1 MLVVVV
7 LGPGSAVT
15 PPNLLEMVISLLNS
29 IQRLDAVQVRMRSY
43 QVDDGASI
51 DVLVGV
57 FGGLLGIEMSNGIR
71 SWSPTRRT
79 CAVHRKSTDVRTS
92 YALKRDANRIP
103 GHRLSFRLRAD
114 SDIVLRVNVQ
124 GVLQQSVWLVV
135 AL

>member
-29 IQRLDAVQVRMRSY
+29 IQRLAAVQGRMRSY

-57 FGGLLGIEMSNGIR
+57 FGGLLGIETSNGIR
-71 SWSPTRRT
+71 SWSTFQTCVTSIVDPTNGRPYAVRMDGRT
-79 CAVHRKSTDVRTS
+79 
-92 YALKRDANRIP
+92 
-103 GHRLSFRLRAD
+103 
-114 SDIVLRVNVQ
+114 VNVSD
-124 GVLQQSVWLVV
+124 GCRPSVRRVRGT
-135 AL
+135 